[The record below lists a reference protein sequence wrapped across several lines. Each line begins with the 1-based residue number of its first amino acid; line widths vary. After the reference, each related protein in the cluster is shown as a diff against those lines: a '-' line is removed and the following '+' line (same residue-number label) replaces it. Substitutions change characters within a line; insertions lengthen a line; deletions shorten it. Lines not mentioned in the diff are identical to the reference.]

1 MMNVSKS
8 LSNVNNWTLLL
19 SIAQK
24 KSRMYDPQD
33 DLLWFWHLRV
43 VESPTTTMNVGNL
56 VNDVE
61 EFLQRQQSDKV
72 ARLLAISYDGSAPI
86 NESDSAIDSICRS
99 SLSNGYDDLVAP
111 LLKAKR
117 LVHQKKYADAYD
129 LQIAGFMYVKIFRD
143 QNNWLVPLLQR
154 LTYDTRVLAQHADSE
169 LSNKRGID
177 VTDKLVRPSWLNLV
191 RTLHASQANAE
202 QNLKK
207 GFSMTLNDRA
217 APEYS
222 KKPATLYVVNQL
234 FKIYFRI
241 NLCGNVIQA
250 INKQNFSIFDKRDQV
265 TYMYYLGRIRMLE
278 DNYVEAN
285 ECFGF
290 AWRHCPV
297 QCTRNKRYDRG
308 TVVSAHLDRR
318 MILQYLVPV
327 KLVLGVLPS
336 PALLE
341 QYELDEYV
349 AIASAIKQ
357 GNLAAFYHVW
367 IYSEFQV
374 QFMQQGMYLLMQKLS
389 LLVMRT
395 LLKKVYLIRG
405 KKDKVQLT
413 DFLTALAFVGTSMDM
428 DALECVIANLIVK
441 NYVKGFMS
449 HKLNV
454 LVLSKSDPFPAI
466 E

>member
-1 MMNVSKS
+1 
-8 LSNVNNWTLLL
+8 
-19 SIAQK
+19 
-24 KSRMYDPQD
+24 
-33 DLLWFWHLRV
+33 
-43 VESPTTTMNVGNL
+43 MNVGNL

-129 LQIAGFMYVKIFRD
+129 LQIAGFIQFLEIFRD

-177 VTDKLVRPSWLNLV
+177 VTDKL
-191 RTLHASQANAE
+191 ANAE

-234 FKIYFRI
+234 FKIYFRLNKI

-297 QCTRNKRYDRG
+297 QCTRNKR
-308 TVVSAHLDRR
+308 

-357 GNLAAFYHVW
+357 GNLAAFYHCLQ
-367 IYSEFQV
+367 EFQV